1 MKQTPNGISD
11 KPINDV
17 GNEATHQHHN
27 VTLEQGE
34 DGSIRAR
41 ITDQLNIDRMLKAG
55 RITTTEH
62 RAAEFLL
69 EVFVNAGAFVKSLNP
84 ADTTGSSKYKK
95 PPSMMTSGL
104 MRLRDVA
111 QSLEQG
117 VDEDDA
123 VTICMIIAKD
133 LDVHDGFIDTF
144 KKGLHHIDET
154 LLR

>member
-1 MKQTPNGISD
+1 MKQTPTGISD

-69 EVFVNAGAFVKSLNP
+69 EVFVDAGAFVKSLNP
-84 ADTTGSSKYKK
+84 AGTTGSSKYKK

-111 QSLEQG
+111 HCLEEG
-117 VDEDDA
+117 VGEDDA
-123 VTICMIIAKD
+123 VSICMIIAKD
-133 LDVHDGFIDTF
+133 LDVHENFIDNF
-144 KKGLHHIDET
+144 RKGLQHLDEAH
-154 LLR
+154 LR

>member
-84 ADTTGSSKYKK
+84 ADTTGGSKYKK

-133 LDVHDGFIDTF
+133 LDVNDGFIDTF
-144 KKGLHHIDET
+144 KKGLQHIDET
-154 LLR
+154 HLR